1 MKTLKEGF
9 ILLGFWLLAVGITF
23 TVVVLMLTE

>member
-9 ILLGFWLLAVGITF
+9 ILFGFWLLAVGITF
-23 TVVVLMLTE
+23 TVVVLMLSD